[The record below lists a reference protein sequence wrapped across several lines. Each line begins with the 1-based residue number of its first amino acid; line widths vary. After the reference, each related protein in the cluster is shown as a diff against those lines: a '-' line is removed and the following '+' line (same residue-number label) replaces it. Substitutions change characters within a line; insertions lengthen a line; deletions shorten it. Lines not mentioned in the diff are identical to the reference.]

1 MHYSKL
7 KIALILL
14 ALSSNSLAA
23 EGMIVKDPAGLMQNI
38 YANISRSME
47 AIKTFTVENSKLVAM
62 GVSAEQQVE
71 AINNGFAN
79 TVARMDK
86 GKEERQNLEQLERS
100 QSARDACSTLT
111 LSAGLNDAA
120 CSQVDQEEELSKDRA
135 RRYSVATGGGIFS
148 SKTTDVQDVN
158 AENNK
163 AAIEVMA
170 KCDAL
175 GGKCIDSKLWFTDS
189 LLTVDEYKALQLQND
204 LAANINI
211 RTPHVAQLR
220 PGSPE
225 HDRAVLEDIRRENA
239 REQARDSLNTLQVI
253 THGTLIEGK
262 REPGR
267 VEQYK
272 KYSESRLGSETWLCQ
287 VTNSCTDVYMPPAEA
302 QRRSAEIQAVATS
315 LALDQYKSDLRK
327 EALLQSALLQAVNK
341 EKMKIIREAT
351 Q

>member
-1 MHYSKL
+1 MHHSKL

-14 ALSSNSLAA
+14 ALSSNSFAA

-38 YANISRSME
+38 YANIKRSFE
-47 AIKTFTVENSKLVAM
+47 AIKQFTVENARLVAI

-79 TVARMDK
+79 TVARLDK

-100 QSARDACSTLT
+100 QPAQDACNTLT
-111 LSAGLNDAA
+111 VSAGLNDAA
-120 CSQVDQEEELSKDRA
+120 CSEIDQSERLSRDRA
-135 RRYSVATGGGIFS
+135 RRYSTATGGGIFA

-158 AENNK
+158 AENNR
-163 AAIEVMA
+163 AAIEIMA
-170 KCDAL
+170 QCDAL
-175 GGKCIDSKLWFTDS
+175 GGKCIDPKLWFTGS
-189 LLTVDEYKALQLQND
+189 PLTVDEYKALQLQND

-211 RTPHVAQLR
+211 RMPYVAQLK

-239 REQARDSLNTLQVI
+239 REQARDSLNTLQVLS
-253 THGTLIEGK
+253 HGTLIDGK

-287 VTNSCTDVYMPPAEA
+287 TTNSCADVYMPPAEA

-341 EKMKIIREAT
+341 E
-351 Q
+351 

>member
-14 ALSSNSLAA
+14 AISSNSFAA

-38 YANISRSME
+38 YANINRSFE
-47 AIKTFTVENSKLVAM
+47 AIKQFTVENARLVAI

-100 QSARDACSTLT
+100 QPAQDACSTLAV
-111 LSAGLNDAA
+111 SAGLNDAT
-120 CSQVDQEEELSKDRA
+120 CSEIDQTERLSRDRA
-135 RRYSVATGGGIFS
+135 RRYSTATGGGIFA
-148 SKTTDVQDVN
+148 SKTTDVQEVN

-163 AAIEVMA
+163 AAIEVMD

-175 GGKCIDSKLWFTDS
+175 GGKCIDPKLWFTDS
-189 LLTVDEYKALQLQND
+189 PLTVDEYKALQLQND

-211 RTPHVAQLR
+211 RTPKVAQLK

-253 THGTLIEGK
+253 THGTLIDGK

-267 VEQYK
+267 VEQYE
-272 KYSESRLGSETWLCQ
+272 KYTMSNLGSEQWICQ

-315 LALDQYKSDLRK
+315 LALDQYKSNLRT
-327 EALLQSALLQAVNK
+327 EALWNSALLHRLNDSKPKQ
-341 EKMKIIREAT
+341 
-351 Q
+351 

>member
-1 MHYSKL
+1 M
-7 KIALILL
+7 
-14 ALSSNSLAA
+14 
-23 EGMIVKDPAGLMQNI
+23 
-38 YANISRSME
+38 
-47 AIKTFTVENSKLVAM
+47 AI

-79 TVARMDK
+79 TVARLDK

-100 QSARDACSTLT
+100 QPAQDACSTLAV
-111 LSAGLNDAA
+111 SAGLNDAA
-120 CSQVDQEEELSKDRA
+120 CSEVDQAEELSRDRA
-135 RRYSVATGGGIFS
+135 YRYSTATGGGIFA

-163 AAIEVMA
+163 AAIDVMA

-175 GGKCIDSKLWFTDS
+175 GGKCIDPKLWFTDS
-189 LLTVDEYKALQLQND
+189 PLTVDEYKALQLQND
-204 LAANINI
+204 LAANLHI
-211 RTPHVAQLR
+211 RTPHVAQLK

-253 THGTLIEGK
+253 THGTLINGK

-287 VTNSCTDVYMPPAEA
+287 VTNSCTDNYVPPAEA
-302 QRRSAEIQAVATS
+302 QRRAAEIQAVAIS
-315 LALDQYKSDLRK
+315 LQLDQYKSDLRH
-327 EALLQSALLQAVNK
+327 EALLQNALLHTINDSK
-341 EKMKIIREAT
+341 PK
-351 Q
+351 

>member
-14 ALSSNSLAA
+14 ALSSNSFAA

-38 YANISRSME
+38 YANINRSFE
-47 AIKTFTVENSKLVAM
+47 AIKQFTVENARLVAI

-79 TVARMDK
+79 TVTRLDK

-100 QSARDACSTLT
+100 QPAQDACSTLAV
-111 LSAGLNDAA
+111 SAGLNDAA
-120 CSQVDQEEELSKDRA
+120 CSEMDQKERLSQDRA
-135 RRYSVATGGGIFS
+135 RRYSTATGGGIFA

-158 AENNK
+158 AENNR
-163 AAIEVMA
+163 AAIKIMA
-170 KCDAL
+170 ECDAL
-175 GGKCIDSKLWFTDS
+175 GGKCIDPKLWFTGS
-189 LLTVDEYKALQLQND
+189 PLTVDEYKALQLQND

-211 RTPHVAQLR
+211 RTPYVAQLK

-225 HDRAVLEDIRRENA
+225 HDRAVLEDIRRENS
-239 REQARDSLNTLQVI
+239 REQARNSLNTLQVI

-341 EKMKIIREAT
+341 ESSK
-351 Q
+351 

>member
-14 ALSSNSLAA
+14 ALSSNSFAA

-38 YANISRSME
+38 YANINRSFE
-47 AIKTFTVENSKLVAM
+47 AIKQFTVENARLVAI

-79 TVARMDK
+79 TVARLDK

-100 QSARDACSTLT
+100 QPAQDACSTLAA
-111 LSAGLNDAA
+111 SAGLNDAA
-120 CSQVDQEEELSKDRA
+120 CSEVDQAEELSRDRA
-135 RRYSVATGGGIFS
+135 HRYSTATGGGIFA

-175 GGKCIDSKLWFTDS
+175 GGKCIDPKLWFTDS
-189 LLTVDEYKALQLQND
+189 PLTVDEYKALQLQND
-204 LAANINI
+204 LAANLHI
-211 RTPHVAQLR
+211 RTPHVAQLK

-239 REQARDSLNTLQVI
+239 REQARNSLNTLQVI
-253 THGTLIEGK
+253 THGTLINGK

-287 VTNSCTDVYMPPAEA
+287 VTNSCTDNYVPPAEA
-302 QRRSAEIQAVATS
+302 QRRAAEIQAVAIS
-315 LALDQYKSDLRK
+315 LQLDQYKSDLRH
-327 EALLQSALLQAVNK
+327 EALLQNALLHTINDSKPKQ
-341 EKMKIIREAT
+341 
-351 Q
+351 

>member
-7 KIALILL
+7 KIALTLL
-14 ALSSNSLAA
+14 ALSSNSFAA

-47 AIKTFTVENSKLVAM
+47 AIKTFTVENAKLVTM

-79 TVARMDK
+79 TVARLDK

-100 QSARDACSTLT
+100 QPAQDACNTLT
-111 LSAGLNDAA
+111 VSAGLNDAA
-120 CSQVDQEEELSKDRA
+120 CAEVEQSARLSKDRA
-135 RRYSVATGGGIFS
+135 RRYSTAIGGGIFA

-158 AENNK
+158 AENNRV
-163 AAIEVMA
+163 AIEVID

-175 GGKCIDSKLWFTDS
+175 GGKCIDPKLWFTDS
-189 LLTVDEYKALQLQND
+189 PLTVDEYKALQLQND
-204 LAANINI
+204 ISANINI
-211 RTPHVAQLR
+211 RTPQVAQLK

-253 THGTLIEGK
+253 KHGTLIDGK

-267 VEQYK
+267 VEQYE
-272 KYSESRLGSETWLCQ
+272 KYTASRLGSEQWICA
-287 VTNSCTDVYMPPAEA
+287 VTNSCTDNYVPPAEA
-302 QRRSAEIQAVATS
+302 QRRAAELKAVATS

-327 EALLQSALLQAVNK
+327 EALWQSALLHEVNK
-341 EKMKIIREAT
+341 EASK
-351 Q
+351 

>member
-14 ALSSNSLAA
+14 AISSNSFAA

-38 YANISRSME
+38 YANINRSFE
-47 AIKTFTVENSKLVAM
+47 EIKQFTVENARLVAI
-62 GVSAEQQVE
+62 GVSAEQQIE

-100 QSARDACSTLT
+100 QPAQDACSTLAV
-111 LSAGLNDAA
+111 SAGLNDAA
-120 CSQVDQEEELSKDRA
+120 CSEIDQTERLSRDRA
-135 RRYSVATGGGIFS
+135 RRYSTATGGGVFA

-158 AENNK
+158 AEDNR
-163 AAIEVMA
+163 AAIEVID
-170 KCDAL
+170 KCDAM
-175 GGKCIDSKLWFTDS
+175 GGKCIDPKLWFTS
-189 LLTVDEYKALQLQND
+189 SPLTVDEYKALQLQSD
-204 LAANINI
+204 IAANINI
-211 RTPHVAQLR
+211 RTPYVAQLK

-239 REQARDSLNTLQVI
+239 REQARGSLNTLQVI
-253 THGTLIEGK
+253 THGTLIEDK

-267 VEQYK
+267 VEQYE
-272 KYSESRLGSETWLCQ
+272 KYSGSRLGSEQWLCQ
-287 VTNSCTDVYMPPAEA
+287 VTNSCADAYMTPAEA
-302 QRRSAEIQAVATS
+302 QRRSAEIQAVAIS

-341 EKMKIIREAT
+341 KESK
-351 Q
+351 